1 MEDITYSHKTK
12 VSTSWKLL
20 LFVSF
25 LFSCWDAFTTFIG
38 VSGIMNNAFIALVF
52 TAVINGLLYAA
63 HPILKNDLGLL
74 GLILKGGFLIA
85 LICDLYTSF
94 IGNKLFA
101 GSNASNDEAAAF
113 IILCLTLMTSISP
126 LVVSYTVFEKNLLD
140 NFDW

>member
-1 MEDITYSHKTK
+1 MEDFTYSYKPK
-12 VSTSWKLL
+12 ISTSWKLL

-25 LFSCWDAFTTFIG
+25 LFSCWDAFTTFVG
-38 VSGIMNNAFIALVF
+38 VSGVMNNNFIALVF

-74 GLILKGGFLIA
+74 GFILRGGFMIA

-94 IGNKLFA
+94 IGNSLFA
-101 GSNASNDEAAAF
+101 GANSPNEEAATF
-113 IILCLTLMTSISP
+113 LILCLTLMTSISP
-126 LVVSYTVFEKNLLD
+126 LVVSYTVFENNLLD